1 MGDFKNSKY
10 LIVRSLRRFLSLSI
24 VLGVILL
31 SIRLYELIYIANISN
46 YPVGS
51 FLNIV
56 LGLKF
61 DLLLISRISAIFL
74 APFLLLSF
82 LSQKIAKI
90 FFVAISLF
98 LVLGYV
104 LLLQYFS
111 TALIPLGA
119 DLFGYS
125 IEEIKFTI
133 ETSGEF
139 RIFPVLIG
147 IFYIVYVI
155 RVFKKH
161 VYFKLKPV
169 TMALLLI
176 CMFVSFLPLRF
187 LQVNPSQYDNEFSMF
202 VAENKLSFFSESV
215 ANLLLK
221 KEVSNDQPFT
231 FKEHVETAE
240 GNPFVYLDSE
250 YPFLHKETTPD
261 ILGNYFDLGET
272 PPNIVFLL
280 TESLGR
286 AYSGDNAYLGSY
298 TPFLDSIAQHSLYWE
313 NCLSTS
319 GRTFQ
324 VLPST
329 LASLPFGKHGFN
341 EMDEAMPDHLSIIS
355 ILKKE
360 AGYKS
365 SFIYGSEAEFDNMD
379 IFLERQGIDTIIDS
393 RYFDET
399 YKKLPP
405 NESGF
410 TWGYGDKDIFRRYI
424 EKLSADEVDSGRVN
438 LDVLLTLAMHPP
450 FNVPNQEYYNNKF
463 EKYLVELKITDKQK
477 EYNRSYVKQ
486 FASILY
492 FDESLR
498 YFFSEFEKLP
508 SFKNTIFIITG
519 DHRMPEIPIS
529 TQIDRFHV
537 PLIVYSP
544 MLKKAEKFSSV
555 VTHFDITPSLLA
567 MLDGK
572 GYIKRPQAASW
583 LGHGLDNSVEYRS
596 LNTYALMRN
605 KNELLDLVEGDNFL
619 ANNTVYDLY
628 PNLNIEAIRNSDLQ
642 SELKA
647 ELNNFIRKNNF
658 ACENNRLIPDSLKSW
673 MGVLPK

>member
-1 MGDFKNSKY
+1 MGNFKNSKY
-10 LIVRSLRRFLSLSI
+10 FIVRSLRRFLSLSI
-24 VLGVILL
+24 VLGLILL
-31 SIRLYELIYIANISN
+31 SIRVYEIIYIANISN

-61 DLLLISRISAIFL
+61 DLLLILRISAIL
-74 APFLLLSF
+74 LVPFLLLSF
-82 LSQKIAKI
+82 FSQKSAKV
-90 FFVAISLF
+90 FFVSISLF

-125 IEEIKFTI
+125 IQEIKFTI

-147 IFYIVYVI
+147 IAYVVYVL

-161 VYFKLKPV
+161 VYFKLKPL
-169 TMALLLI
+169 TMALLVLG
-176 CMFVSFLPLRF
+176 MFVSFLPLRF
-187 LQVNPSQYDNEFSMF
+187 LQVNPSHYENEFSMF
-202 VAENKLSFFSESV
+202 VAENKLGFFSESV
-215 ANLLLK
+215 VNSLLK

-231 FKEHVETAE
+231 FKEHVVTAE

-261 ILGNYFDLGET
+261 ILSNYFDLGET

-286 AYSGDNAYLGSY
+286 AYSGENAYLGSY

-324 VLPST
+324 VLPSI

-341 EMDEAMPDHLSIIS
+341 EMGEAMPDHLSIIT

-379 IFLERQGIDTIIDS
+379 VFLERQGIDQIIDTRS
-393 RYFDET
+393 FDDT
-399 YKKLPP
+399 YTKLPG

-424 EKLSADEVDSGRVN
+424 QKLSAEVDSASAN

-463 EKYLVELKITDKQK
+463 EKYLEELKITDKQK

-498 YFFSEFEKLP
+498 YFFNEIKKLP
-508 SFKNTIFIITG
+508 SFTNTIFIITG

-572 GYIKRPQAASW
+572 GYISRPPAASW
-583 LGHGLDNSVEYRS
+583 LGHGLDNSVEYRC
-596 LNTYALMRN
+596 LNSYALMRN
-605 KNELLDLVEGDNFL
+605 KNELLDLVEGENFL
-619 ANNTVYDLY
+619 ANNSVYDLY
-628 PNLNIEAIRNSDLQ
+628 PNLYIEPIRNSDLQ

-658 ACENNRLIPDSLKSW
+658 ACENNRLIPDSLKLW
-673 MGVLPK
+673 MKQPF